1 MLYKHHFKAPVSEY
15 FIRYAAYVIEA
26 AAVWFVTHMICSH
39 INGGCIYEIIVRG
52 IICVIVPNI
61 IICVIHYRTPEFRF
75 VAGKIKQLVEKR
87 IHG

>member
-1 MLYKHHFKAPVSEY
+1 
-15 FIRYAAYVIEA
+15 
-26 AAVWFVTHMICSH
+26 MICSH
-39 INGGCIYEIIVRG
+39 ITGGCIYEIIVRG

-61 IICVIHYRTPEFRF
+61 IICVIHYRTPEFGF